1 MFENV
6 VYTIIASVIAP
17 LDFFHM
23 KLEDELKMPKFR
35 NSYQKASLNLMF
47 TGEWMMARVDSLL
60 KPYDISS
67 QQFNVLRILRGQQ
80 GKPINL
86 FTVQERMLNRMSNA
100 TRLVEKLRLKGLVTR
115 ELCEQNRRKVEIAI
129 TDKGIDLLD
138 SLDPLMQQLEED
150 TFKNLSAD
158 EAQRLSDT
166 LDRVRD

>member
-1 MFENV
+1 MLYIQLLQTLLHPN
-6 VYTIIASVIAP
+6 TR
-17 LDFFHM
+17 FFYM

-35 NSYQKASLNLMF
+35 NPYQKASLNLMF

-150 TFKNLSAD
+150 TFKNLSAE
-158 EAQRLSDT
+158 EAQHLSDT